1 MATAT
6 MNRRQA
12 QIGRSFWL
20 QWLLATS
27 LGWAIGGVALSVCI
41 GGLGDQLGNV
51 VGDAALGLM
60 AGITQWLI
68 LRQWLEKAEWWI
80 LASAGGFLLAAGVG
94 EYLLQPTLGENMG
107 GLLLT
112 IGLGLVP
119 GILQWLFLRRQVAR
133 AGWWALASTVLVFI
147 SFLAGVATVSGTR
160 MQVGTLA
167 FGAVVGIAG
176 GAVLGSTSGLLLV
189 WLLRQ
194 PAPASVGTWLA
205 AE

>member
-1 MATAT
+1 MQSERAT
-6 MNRRQA
+6 
-12 QIGRSFWL
+12 IGSRIWL
-20 QWLLATS
+20 QWVVASS
-27 LGWAIGGVALSVCI
+27 LGWAVGGVVLSLNV
-41 GGLGDQLGNV
+41 GTMGDQLGNV

-60 AGITQWLI
+60 VGISQWLV
-68 LRQWLEKAEWWI
+68 LRQYLDRAGWWI
-80 LASAGGFLLAAGVG
+80 VASAGGFLLAASLG
-94 EYLLQPTLGENMG
+94 EYLLQPWLGENAG

-147 SFLAGVATVSGTR
+147 SFLVGVATVSGTGL
-160 MQVGTLA
+160 QEGTPG
-167 FGAVVGIAG
+167 FGAVAGIVGG
-176 GAVLGSTSGLLLV
+176 VVLGSTSGLLLV

-194 PAPASVGTWLA
+194 PAPASVGARLA